1 LRAAAAGPSRAW
13 CVNDNAVHSVAAV
26 APLCTALYYGQVSH
40 RPLRFRSTAVVT
52 AALER
57 GGAVV
62 ALESSVLAQ
71 GLLPPHNRAAA
82 QRMMRAVEQAGATPV
97 ITAIVRGA
105 PSLGL
110 EDADL
115 ERFLARDGVRKV
127 SARDLGLTVAEG
139 ADGATTVAATL
150 AMCQLST
157 IDVFATGGIG
167 GVHRDAPFDESADL
181 VELARTPVIVV
192 CAGAKSILDLPATLE
207 RLETLGVPVVGYGTH
222 ELPGFFSVTTGLR
235 LSSRL
240 DSPAAIARAWR
251 AHRALGRT
259 SAMLVVQP
267 PPAQYAVPESV
278 VEQATAVALAAARAA
293 GVRGAAVT
301 PFLLAQIQQVTHG
314 RSVQAN
320 LALLEHN
327 ARLAGDIAVA
337 LHALSSTSG
346 G

>member
-1 LRAAAAGPSRAW
+1 MAS
-13 CVNDNAVHSVAAV
+13 
-26 APLCTALYYGQVSH
+26 VSH
-40 RPLRFRSTAVVT
+40 QTLRLRSTADIA

-71 GLLPPHNRAAA
+71 GLLPPFNREAAT
-82 QRMMRAVEQAGATPV
+82 RMMRAVEEAGATPAV
-97 ITAIVRGA
+97 TAIVRGV
-105 PSLGL
+105 PQLGL
-110 EDADL
+110 ESDDL

-127 SARDLGLTVAEG
+127 SARDLGIAMADG

-150 AMCQLST
+150 AMCALSG
-157 IDVFATGGIG
+157 IEVFATGGIG

-181 VELARTPVIVV
+181 VELARTPVIVT

-207 RLETLGVPVVGYGTH
+207 RLETLGVPVVGYGTDD
-222 ELPGFFSVTTGLR
+222 LPGFFSVSTGLR
-235 LSSRL
+235 LSARL
-240 DSPAAIARAWR
+240 DTPAAVARAWK

-267 PPAQYAVPESV
+267 PPAEHAVPVDV
-278 VEQATAVALAAARAA
+278 VEQATAAALAAARDA
-293 GVRGAAVT
+293 GIRGAAVT
-301 PFLLAQIQQVTHG
+301 PFLLADIQQRTNG

-327 ARLAGDIAVA
+327 ARLAGQIAA
-337 LHALSSTSG
+337 ALSP
-346 G
+346 

>member
-1 LRAAAAGPSRAW
+1 MAVVSESLLRP
-13 CVNDNAVHSVAAV
+13 
-26 APLCTALYYGQVSH
+26 
-40 RPLRFRSTAVVT
+40 RSTAVLQ
-52 AALER
+52 AARER

-71 GLLPPHNRAAA
+71 GLLPPHNRDAAV
-82 QRMMRAVEQAGATPV
+82 RMLGAVEAAGATPAV
-97 ITAIVRGA
+97 TAIVRGVPA
-105 PSLGL
+105 FGL
-110 EDADL
+110 EHSDL

-127 SARDLGLTVAEG
+127 SARDLGLCMADG

-150 AMCQLST
+150 ALCALGG
-157 IDVFATGGIG
+157 IEVFATGGIG

-207 RLETLGVPVVGYGTH
+207 RLETLGVPVVGYGTD

-235 LSSRL
+235 LTARVAT
-240 DSPAAIARAWR
+240 PGAIARAWR

-267 PPAQYAVPESV
+267 PPADHAVPVDV
-278 VEQATAVALAAARAA
+278 VEHATRAALESARRA
-293 GVRGAAVT
+293 GVRGAGVT
-301 PFLLAQIQQVTHG
+301 PFLLAEISRLTEG

-320 LALLEHN
+320 LALLEQN

-337 LHALSSTSG
+337 LADG
-346 G
+346 